1 MSAITKTTIMM
12 AFLLS
17 FLAVMSGAVDGAEEI
32 GAVVGCGD
40 GVVLESGVVVIGC
53 GWGVASVFGVCV
65 F

>member
-17 FLAVMSGAVDGAEEI
+17 FLAVMSGTVDGAEEI
-32 GAVVGCGD
+32 GAAVGCGD
-40 GVVLESGVVVIGC
+40 GVVPESGVVVIGC
-53 GWGVASVFGVCV
+53 GWGVAPVFGVCA